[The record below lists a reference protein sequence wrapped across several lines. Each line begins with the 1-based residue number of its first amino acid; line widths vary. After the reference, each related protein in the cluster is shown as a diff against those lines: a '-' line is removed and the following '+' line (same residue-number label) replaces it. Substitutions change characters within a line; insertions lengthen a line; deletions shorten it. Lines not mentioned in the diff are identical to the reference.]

1 MLRAAGAAE
10 GEEARR
16 RARDSSPA
24 AASRL
29 EMGGGWRGHVR
40 RCVRGARWGGGSRGG
55 RREVEGAARSQGR
68 GGGVRDGVTRGVA
81 ATGGIRNGM
90 LGFHG
95 SLAEYLFRVHTI

>member
-1 MLRAAGAAE
+1 MRPRGAVGRGFQGRAQ
-10 GEEARR
+10 R
-16 RARDSSPA
+16 
-24 AASRL
+24 
-29 EMGGGWRGHVR
+29 GGGG
-40 RCVRGARWGGGSRGG
+40 GAESRP
-55 RREVEGAARSQGR
+55 R